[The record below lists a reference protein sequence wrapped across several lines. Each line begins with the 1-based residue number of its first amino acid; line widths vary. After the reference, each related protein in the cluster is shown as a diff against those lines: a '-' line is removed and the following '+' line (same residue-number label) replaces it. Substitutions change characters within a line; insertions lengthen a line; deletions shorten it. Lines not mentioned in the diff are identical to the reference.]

1 MLFRSIDLAVKIVAV
16 ADGKVDPAAVLGL
29 GLATENDIEN
39 RRTHHDDEAEHDH
52 DDFASFVVKLPEI
65 ADPAAL
71 AARVSAVAEAEGV
84 LRIKGFA
91 VVPGKPMRLLVQ
103 AVGARVAHHY
113 DRPWTAAEK
122 REGQLVV
129 IGLKGIDR
137 AAITRAL
144 LG

>member
-1 MLFRSIDLAVKIVAV
+1 M
-16 ADGKVDPAAVLGL
+16 
-29 GLATENDIEN
+29 
-39 RRTHHDDEAEHDH
+39 
-52 DDFASFVVKLPEI
+52 
-65 ADPAAL
+65 
-71 AARVSAVAEAEGV
+71 

-91 VVPGKPMRLLVQ
+91 AVPGKPMRLLVQ

-113 DRPWTAAEK
+113 DRPWGTAEK